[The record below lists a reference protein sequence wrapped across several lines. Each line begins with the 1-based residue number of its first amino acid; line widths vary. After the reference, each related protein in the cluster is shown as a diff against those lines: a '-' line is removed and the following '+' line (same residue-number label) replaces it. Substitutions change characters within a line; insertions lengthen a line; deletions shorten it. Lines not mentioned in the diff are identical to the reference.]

1 MTALFAATFVAAL
14 WYIFE
19 RKNLRR
25 QTFWKAAADN
35 PAEAMM
41 FFMLSPAWFVDKKPA
56 GIDVSGPYIFVDP
69 WSGNPHKI
77 YVQSDL
83 IEKTQESFLRD
94 MQSGFSKL
102 KELANGKDLDR
113 EIQKFFS

>member
-1 MTALFAATFVAAL
+1 MTALFAATFVAAR
-14 WYIFE
+14 YIFG
-19 RKNLRR
+19 RKNSRH

-41 FFMLSPAWFVDKKPA
+41 FFMLSSAWFVDKKPA

-77 YVQSDL
+77 YAQSDV
-83 IEKTQESFLRD
+83 IEETQESFLHD

-102 KELANGKDLDR
+102 KELATGKDLDR
-113 EIQKFFS
+113 EIQRFFS